1 MATTTPNYGWD
12 VPTSSDYVKLGAVAI
27 ETLGDDIDATV
38 YAALN
43 GKSSGK
49 VLLNATTLTSATTVT
64 IDNVFSA
71 TYRNYLILMSTNTTG
86 TGTLNSLQL
95 RVGGVTTGG
104 TGYNSSNFY
113 ADLTTSGVINPS
125 SASSSW
131 ALRNAGPIGTSITMF
146 NPFQTTPTLVTGT
159 FITPASA
166 LNSHG
171 FFGGQHT
178 GNTSFDGIQINCTT
192 ATGIVRIYGI
202 KDV

>member
-12 VPTSSDYVKLGAVAI
+12 VPTSTDYVKDGATAI

-49 VLLNATTLTSATTVT
+49 VLLNATTLTAATTVT

-86 TGTLNSLQL
+86 TGTLNSLRM
-95 RVGGVTTGG
+95 RVGGVTTLG

-113 ADLTTSGVINPS
+113 ADFTSTGIVNTS
-125 SASSSW
+125 VSASGW
-131 ALRNAGPIGTSITMF
+131 NLRGASPIATSITMF

-159 FITPASA
+159 FVAPAGG

-178 GNTSFDGIQINCTT
+178 GNTSFDGIQIDCTS

-202 KDV
+202 KDA

>member
-1 MATTTPNYGWD
+1 
-12 VPTSSDYVKLGAVAI
+12 LGAVAI